1 MGRKKPITP
10 KSQITPML
18 RRLWLY
24 SRERR
29 ERLRID
35 KNACWDCKSKV
46 KPEVH
51 HIDKVKM
58 DRIIKVIREEL
69 LVGPE
74 KLMTKCRACH
84 KKEHKGNVKREP
96 WKGYIPD

>member
-1 MGRKKPITP
+1 MKKKTRKKPITP
-10 KSQITPML
+10 KSQITSAL

-24 SRERR
+24 SRERQ

-35 KNACWDCKSKV
+35 KRQCWICKSKV

-51 HIDKVKM
+51 HIDPAKM

-74 KLMTKCRACH
+74 KLMTVCKPCH
-84 KKEHKGNVKREP
+84 KTEHLSKEPFSGHIGE
-96 WKGYIPD
+96 